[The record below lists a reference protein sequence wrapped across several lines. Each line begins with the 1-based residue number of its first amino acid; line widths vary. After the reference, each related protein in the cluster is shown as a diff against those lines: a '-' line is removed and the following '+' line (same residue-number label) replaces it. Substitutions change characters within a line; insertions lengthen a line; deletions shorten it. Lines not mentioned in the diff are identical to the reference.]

1 MKKTNVAFLV
11 CALMALIMC
20 VAPVSALAYEGSDLA
35 STGEKISSAEGSRN
49 LEGGDAENDAQ
60 TGNKSP
66 DAGLLNSMRE
76 RPARYAYGA
85 GGVDNKSSAGL
96 VSAQGYDQGSLE
108 YLNLRGG
115 VTFDARL
122 DQRYSTEE
130 GDVFVPVRFTQVESH
145 GANNEI
151 RMIDE
156 GHNAVANLIG
166 NNRLDQIN
174 GVARQ
179 QLYVYPINS
188 TGYEAMAKAS

>member
-1 MKKTNVAFLV
+1 MKKINVAFLV

-20 VAPVSALAYEGSDLA
+20 VAPVSALAYEGSDIA
-35 STGEKISSAEGSRN
+35 SAGEGNSCVEEGLV
-49 LEGGDAENDAQ
+49 LEGDADNGTQPRDVAC
-60 TGNKSP
+60 N
-66 DAGLLNSMRE
+66 AGLLSGMRE
-76 RPARYAYGA
+76 RPARFDYGV
-85 GGVDNKSSAGL
+85 GGVEIKPSADL

-108 YLNLRGG
+108 NLNLRGG

-122 DQRYSTEE
+122 SQRHSTKE
-130 GDVFVPVRFTQVESH
+130 GDVFAPVRFTQGESH

-166 NNRLDQIN
+166 SNRLDQIN

-188 TGYEAMAKAS
+188 AGYEAMAKAS

>member
-35 STGEKISSAEGSRN
+35 STGEKISSAEGSRD

-60 TGNKSP
+60 AGNKSF
-66 DAGLLNSMRE
+66 DASFLSSMRE
-76 RPARYAYGA
+76 SPARFVAV
-85 GGVDNKSSAGL
+85 GGVDIEPTANL
-96 VSAQGYDQGSLE
+96 VAAQRNNQGSLE
-108 YLNLRGG
+108 SSGLGAR
-115 VTFDARL
+115 TAFDAVL
-122 DQRYSTEE
+122 DQRYSVQENIIA
-130 GDVFVPVRFTQVESH
+130 PVKCPYFESR
-145 GANNEI
+145 GMNNEI

-156 GHNAVANLIG
+156 GHDAVANLIG
-166 NNRLDQIN
+166 NNRLDQTN

-188 TGYEAMAKAS
+188 AGYEALSKAS